1 MKKKIT
7 SSAPVLFRKSE
18 VAAVLRVSVR
28 TIDRYIR
35 GGVLK
40 RVKVGGSTRFALAD
54 VLKFVKRQKEE
65 GGETS

>member
-1 MKKKIT
+1 MKMKKTKT
-7 SSAPVLFRKSE
+7 SAPVLFRKSE

-54 VLKFVKRQKEE
+54 VLQFVHRSKEKE
-65 GGETS
+65 